1 MTFGEKL
8 QEARKK
14 AGFTQE
20 QFAEV
25 LSVSRSA
32 VAKWETDKGVPD
44 IENLKTMAKLL
55 DVSID
60 YLLEEN
66 GGLDLTVIREPINL
80 QDYEHLNATKCKRIL
95 KKDRLCDEAVRAK
108 YPDAEIHYLFHKQVM
123 TKKEKGVQIAFWLTT
138 PFANMVEILQS
149 FQNMEKHFY
158 LVDDKGKQYLILITD
173 EFMESRQLARHI
185 ESMKLGK
192 KFEIGGFQFRYSVS
206 I

>member
-8 QEARKK
+8 QEDRKK

-20 QFAEV
+20 QFAEI

-80 QDYEHLNATKCKRIL
+80 QDYGHLNATKC
-95 KKDRLCDEAVRAK
+95 EA
-108 YPDAEIHYLFHKQVM
+108 ITNKQRVM
-123 TKKEKGVQIAFWLTT
+123 A
-138 PFANMVEILQS
+138 
-149 FQNMEKHFY
+149 
-158 LVDDKGKQYLILITD
+158 
-173 EFMESRQLARHI
+173 
-185 ESMKLGK
+185 
-192 KFEIGGFQFRYSVS
+192 
-206 I
+206 